1 MKVAPNPSRAVQNGA
16 MGALR
21 MAKHKFKKPPKD
33 MDENKAVALARA
45 DGKTGSLARLA
56 LAAKGKDLPGP
67 VKSKTPESRMKSRY
81 GAR

>member
-1 MKVAPNPSRAVQNGA
+1 
-16 MGALR
+16 

-33 MDENKAVALARA
+33 MDEDEAMATAR
-45 DGKTGSLARLA
+45 DQGSKGGLARLA

-67 VKSKTPESRMKSRY
+67 ATSKHPEDRAKSRY